1 MGDVW
6 IVFAVLAGALVLFV
20 GGWWRYDIVAMLAL
34 LALTIIGVVPAA
46 DAFSGFGHPA
56 VITVAAVL
64 VLSRGLI
71 NSGVVNPLART
82 LSSIGDR
89 PFLQVAALTGI
100 VTLCSAFMNNV
111 GALALFMP
119 VAIAMARKSG
129 RSPSMLLMPLAFGS
143 LLGGMITLIG
153 TPPNIIIAT
162 FRREATEG
170 GDAFRMFDFAP
181 VGIAVALAGVAFIAL
196 IGWRLVPRRQAQA
209 SPEEL
214 FDISEYL
221 VEVRVPDKS
230 KLIGK
235 SIADLGKMTDG
246 EAIVIGLYRQIRRIA
261 APSIYERLA
270 AGDVLTI
277 EIDPDSLQALLE
289 QSGFE
294 LAGKGKPDEK
304 SGRTVSSDEIKIAE
318 AVISPSSVMLNA
330 SAESMRLRSRHGM
343 NLLAVA
349 RQGKRLKGPLR
360 RIRFQ
365 AGDIVLVQAEASSLH
380 ETLSTLGCLPL
391 ADRELQLGRPR
402 RIIPALGIFLA
413 ALVISAIGWLPVQI
427 AFAAAAAL
435 LMVATKLVSLEGAY
449 RAIDWPVIV
458 LLAAMIPVGAAMET
472 TGGAAMAA
480 NSLLRFSEHL
490 SPTMMLIILLLGTM
504 FLSDLIN
511 NAAAAVLMAP
521 IAISLAKGL
530 GASADPFL
538 MAVAI
543 GASCAFLTPIGHQS
557 NTIVMGPGGYRFGD
571 YWRLGLPLEIVI
583 AIVSVPMILWVWP
596 IGLD

>member
-1 MGDVW
+1 MSDVW

-34 LALTIIGVVPAA
+34 LALTIVGVVPAA

-100 VTLCSAFMNNV
+100 VTLCSGFMNNV

-162 FRREATEG
+162 FRRQATEG
-170 GDAFRMFDFAP
+170 GEAFRMFDFAP
-181 VGIAVALAGVAFIAL
+181 VGVAVALAGVAFIAL
-196 IGWRLVPRRQAQA
+196 IGWRLVPRRQAQT

-230 KLIGK
+230 KFIGK

-246 EAIVIGLYRQIRRIA
+246 EAIVIGLYRQTRRIA

-277 EIDPDSLQALLE
+277 EIDPDSLQTLLE

-294 LAGKGKPDEK
+294 LAGKGKSDEK

-380 ETLSTLGCLPL
+380 ETLNTLGCLPL

-413 ALVISAIGWLPVQI
+413 ALAISAIGWLPVQI
-427 AFAAAAAL
+427 AFAAAAL

-521 IAISLAKGL
+521 IAISLSKGL